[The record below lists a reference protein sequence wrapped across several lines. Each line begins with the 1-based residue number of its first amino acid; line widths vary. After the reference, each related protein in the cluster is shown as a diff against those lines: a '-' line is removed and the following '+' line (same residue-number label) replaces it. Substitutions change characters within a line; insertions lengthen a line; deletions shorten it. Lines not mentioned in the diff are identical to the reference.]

1 MTTKL
6 SPGTVKLPANC
17 GQHLILAK
25 GVVCPGRG
33 DDGSWLVMQE
43 ILGTAGL
50 LPSSQPDS
58 SSNVGYQEDS
68 KNRAHLAHGLW
79 LGLPLFRYCYLP
91 RPKNPTAGRKPSK
104 PL

>member
-43 ILGTAGL
+43 ILGTAEASAIL
-50 LPSSQPDS
+50 
-58 SSNVGYQEDS
+58 
-68 KNRAHLAHGLW
+68 
-79 LGLPLFRYCYLP
+79 
-91 RPKNPTAGRKPSK
+91 TA
-104 PL
+104 